1 MPDVNP
7 SRIPDNNLS
16 NSSFIKNPG
25 NKVKNPE
32 RFVDQE
38 QEKKEREQAKFA
50 AKNMALSQALADGEI
65 SGLELAKLAKFD
77 FTVDDVQR
85 IFNNSIGCES
95 FSDEKKQK
103 LIEKIGPKYTPAK
116 TLRIRNFGPALIQG
130 EWGRPEA
137 DAFGMG

>member
-50 AKNMALSQALADGEI
+50 AKNMALSQALANSKPEI
-65 SGLELAKLAKFD
+65 SPSAKACDKAIFLAANLACS
-77 FTVDDVQR
+77 R
-85 IFNNSIGCES
+85 S
-95 FSDEKKQK
+95 FFSCS
-103 LIEKIGPKYTPAK
+103 
-116 TLRIRNFGPALIQG
+116 
-130 EWGRPEA
+130 
-137 DAFGMG
+137 